1 MKQILLIIF
10 CCAFIAAAS
19 GQTTR
24 HIIQLTDKQGTPHTI
39 ADPSTY
45 LSPRSILRRTSQRL
59 AVDSTDLPLSP
70 SYVAAIA
77 GVPNVQVLNVS
88 KWLNQV
94 LIRTSDPS
102 ALTTIGNFPFVK
114 SAKQIAN
121 NSIKKAPTPK
131 LDHRVFN
138 PGKPVVY
145 GINKKTSTNRT
156 FGTNKVLGTLQDFNY
171 GSTFDQIHIHEGE
184 FLHKKGYTGEG
195 VVMAMMD
202 AGYLGYLD
210 NPVFDSIRNQ
220 GRILGTWDYVMNEE
234 SVNEDHVHGA
244 LCFSTI
250 AANKPGSM
258 IGTAPHAN
266 FWLFRTEDDIS
277 ETPVEEQNWIAAAEF
292 ADSAGAQLF
301 STSLGYY
308 AFDDPSLSYSH
319 AQRDGKTAMITRAAA
334 LAARKGILLTCSAGN
349 SGYEA
354 GDNKYIMVPADA
366 DSVLTVGAVDY
377 DNNIAGFSSIGPNGA
392 GKRKP
397 NIVSVGVGTIFA
409 WTDGSP
415 MGGNGTSLSNP
426 NVAGLIACLWQA
438 FPELSNMSIINA
450 VERSSDKYNNPDDY
464 YGSGLP
470 NFRKAYNYLMTK
482 SFAGNLKYEKG
493 NAVLNWNIKTDTSVT
508 FIIERKAPGSNLFLA
523 IDTISSNNSA
533 LAFRDFS
540 ITDSVRSTKS
550 GDYLYRINIVVRG
563 DNSTYSPEYS
573 FRNNWSTLVAD
584 SLELNTSGS
593 TCAATIT
600 WSMPEDATVQY
611 KLEKQSP
618 GAASF
623 TTISTING
631 TGSYTDGGSKSHS
644 FTDPL
649 PGAPMGT
656 YNYRLQVIMGID
668 TSFYTSPSSFVNSIP
683 CITKE
688 GYYFSPSPFKS
699 DVIAI
704 ANTNETSS
712 NMAIIL
718 YDITGR
724 AVYKYQ
730 SAKPTGYFSHRI
742 PASSLKSGVYVA
754 AIMIN
759 NKVVH
764 RQKIVR

>member
-10 CCAFIAAAS
+10 CCAFVSIAS

-24 HIIQLTDKQGTPHTI
+24 HIVQLTDKQGTPHTI
-39 ADPSTY
+39 SDPSTY
-45 LSPRSILRRTSQRL
+45 LSARSILRRTSQRI
-59 AVDSTDLPLSP
+59 AIDSTDLPLSP
-70 SYVAAIA
+70 SYIAAIA

-94 LIRTSDPS
+94 LIRTNDPS
-102 ALTTIGNFPFVK
+102 ALTIINNFSFVK
-114 SAKQIAN
+114 STKQIAN
-121 NSIKKAPTPK
+121 NSVKRYTPSK
-131 LDHRVFN
+131 LDYRVFN
-138 PGKPVVY
+138 AEKPVVY
-145 GINKKTSTNRT
+145 GINKKASVTRAL
-156 FGTNKVLGTLQDFNY
+156 GTNKIQGTLEEFSY
-171 GSTFDQIHIHEGE
+171 GSTLDQIHIHEGE
-184 FLHKKGYTGEG
+184 FLHKKGFTGEG

-202 AGYLGYLD
+202 AGYNGYLG

-250 AANKPGSM
+250 AANRPGSM
-258 IGTAPHAN
+258 VGTAPHAS
-266 FWLFRTEDDIS
+266 FWLFRTEDDAS

-319 AQRDGKTAMITRAAA
+319 AQRDGKTAMITRAAT
-334 LAARKGILLTCSAGN
+334 LAAKKGILLTCSAGN

-354 GDNKYIMVPADA
+354 GENKYVMVPADA

-377 DNNIAGFSSIGPNGA
+377 YNNIAGFSSPGPNGA

-426 NVAGLIACLWQA
+426 NVAGLVACLWQA
-438 FPELSNMSIINA
+438 FPEQSNMSIIDA
-450 VERSSDKYNNPDDY
+450 VQKSSDKYGSPDDY
-464 YGSGLP
+464 YGNGLP

-482 SFAGNLKYEKG
+482 SFTGNLQYIKG
-493 NAVLNWNIKTDTSVT
+493 NASLSWNIKTDTSVT
-508 FIIERKAPGSNLFLA
+508 FIIERKAPGSNIFLG
-523 IDTISSNNSA
+523 IDTITSDNST
-533 LAFRDFS
+533 LAFRDFL
-540 ITDSVRSTKS
+540 ITDSVRSTRS
-550 GDYLYRINIVVRG
+550 GDYLYRIQIVVRG
-563 DNSTYSPEYS
+563 DNTSYSPEYS
-573 FRNNWSTLVAD
+573 FRNNWSSMVAD
-584 SLELNTSGS
+584 SLKLGTTGAD
-593 TCAATIT
+593 CAATIS

-618 GAASF
+618 GATSF
-623 TTISTING
+623 ATIATING
-631 TGSYTDGGSKSHS
+631 TGSYNDAGSKSHS
-644 FTDPL
+644 YVDAMT
-649 PGAPMGT
+649 GAPMGT
-656 YNYRLQVIMGID
+656 FNYRLQVIMGID
-668 TSFYTSPSSFVNSIP
+668 TTFYSRTSSFVNNNA

-699 DVIAI
+699 DIIAI
-704 ANTNETSS
+704 VNTNEGSS
-712 NMAIIL
+712 NMAIVL

-730 SAKPTGYFSHRI
+730 SAKPNGYFSHRI
-742 PASSLKSGVYVA
+742 PASNLKAGVYVA

-759 NKVVH
+759 NRVVH
-764 RQKIVR
+764 RQKLVR